1 MIDGGKKM
9 AKRFESK
16 SWTWS
21 ARMLSFVIIFAA
33 APALG
38 DARRTSIKRSLIQGI
53 DKSSVLQ
60 FTLKYS
66 RPQADIYGAASNDDA
81 QAGRHLDI
89 AISPSPAPPS
99 ILRFIP
105 LLAELGVRS
114 SLSEVDRDDAPINM
128 HPSTLELTI
137 NILPMRQMKSD
148 QGVWM
153 RVPQFCSGV
162 GCLREHILTRTMNS
176 LLSKESA
183 PNIATA
189 DSPNIA
195 TRTYLRAAIT
205 GNPIQLLLPLYMEEY
220 IGDFVYSYYGT
231 YEQVDFKRAVS
242 SIDGRIQ
249 EIVVNYFS
257 IEGQIRHIDCFI
269 SPRYALQNS
278 VGISECISHALGKI
292 GEGAHASNP
301 FLIDG
306 AGMPSLR

>member
-1 MIDGGKKM
+1 MTE
-9 AKRFESK
+9 RLESK
-16 SWTWS
+16 SRTWS
-21 ARMLSFVIIFAA
+21 ARMLSFVIIFAT
-33 APALG
+33 APAVG
-38 DARRTSIKRSLIQGI
+38 DAQQTSIKRSLIQGI
-53 DKSSVLQ
+53 DKSSALQ

-66 RPQADIYGAASNDDA
+66 RPQTDIYRTASDDDA
-81 QAGRHLDI
+81 QAGRRLDI

-114 SLSEVDRDDAPINM
+114 SLREIDRDDAPINI

-137 NILPMRQMKSD
+137 NILPMRQIKSE

-153 RVPQFCSGV
+153 KVPQFCSGV
-162 GCLREHILTRTMNS
+162 GCSRERILMRRMSS
-176 LLSKESA
+176 LLTKESA
-183 PNIATA
+183 ADIATA

-205 GNPIQLLLPLYMEEY
+205 GNPIQLLLPPYTEEY
-220 IGDFVYSYYGT
+220 IGDFVYSYSGAYD
-231 YEQVDFKRAVS
+231 EIALKSVLP
-242 SIDGRIQ
+242 SIDGDKQ

-257 IEGQIRHIDCFI
+257 VEGQIRHIDCLI
-269 SPRYALQNS
+269 SPRDALQNS

-292 GEGAHASNP
+292 GEGAHSSNP